1 MLAVRSSVA
10 RSFASAT
17 RVAGVR
23 HASTKTIQDTLAEII
38 PERQAIAK
46 ELRSQHGSKVLGE
59 VTVEQVF
66 GGMRGIKAMLWEPS
80 VLDSE
85 EGIRFWGRTIPECQE
100 VLPTAPG
107 GKEMLPEAM
116 FWYLLTGKVP
126 TAEET
131 VQFQN
136 ELVKRSVLPSHIEST
151 LDALPKTLHPMTQF
165 VIGVAALN
173 HDSKFAAQYKAGM
186 KKADYWVPTLEDSLD
201 CVAKSFTIASRIYRN
216 TYLGGAKD
224 MPALQMDKDLSF
236 NFANQIGFGD
246 SEGFVDLIRL
256 YNALHTDHEGGNVS
270 AHTAHLV
277 GSALS
282 DPFLSYSAA
291 LAGLA
296 GPLHGLANQEVLRFI
311 LDMVKEIGEGA
322 SNEKIV
328 EFIWSTLK
336 KGQVIPGYGHAVL
349 RKPDPRF
356 MALQQFGESRPE
368 VAADPVFGYVNALY
382 KTAPAVLTEH
392 GKTKNPFPN
401 VDAASGSLLYHY
413 GLKNFDFYTVTFGT
427 SRSMGALSQV
437 VWDRALGLPLE
448 RPKSLSMGAINKL
461 IGSPLSNV

>member
-1 MLAVRSSVA
+1 MFRTAA
-10 RSFASAT
+10 A
-17 RVAGVR
+17 RVAPKTLGRRSV
-23 HASTKTIQDTLAEII
+23 STIHEALAEVI
-38 PERQAIAK
+38 PERQALAK
-46 ELRSQHGSKVLGE
+46 ELRSAHGDKVLGN

-66 GGMRGIKAMLWEPS
+66 GGMRGVKAMLWEPS

-126 TAEET
+126 TEAESKQFQEQLVARSDLPKHVET
-131 VQFQN
+131 V
-136 ELVKRSVLPSHIEST
+136 
-151 LDALPKTLHPMTQF
+151 LDACPKTLHPMTQF
-165 VIGVAALN
+165 IIGVAALN
-173 HDSKFAAQYKAGM
+173 HDSQFASKYKAGM
-186 KKADYWVPTLEDSLD
+186 KKTEYWQPTLEDSLD
-201 CVAKSFTIASRIYRN
+201 CVAKSFTIAARIYNN
-216 TYLGGAKD
+216 TYLGGAKN
-224 MPALQMDKDLSF
+224 MAPVQKDKDLSF
-236 NFANQIGFGD
+236 NFANQIGFGE
-246 SEGFVDLIRL
+246 SEGFIELIRL

-270 AHTAHLV
+270 AHTTHLV

-291 LAGLA
+291 LGGLA

-311 LDMVKEIGEGA
+311 LGMQKELGDSA
-322 SNEKIV
+322 TNEQLV

-356 MALQQFGESRPE
+356 MALQQFGTARKETAE
-368 VAADPVFGYVNALY
+368 DPVFKYVDQLY
-382 KTAPAVLTEH
+382 KVAPGVLTEH

-427 SRSMGALSQV
+427 SRAIGALSQL
-437 VWDRALGLPLE
+437 VWDRAYGLPIE
-448 RPKSLSMGAINKL
+448 RPKSLSIEAIKKL
-461 IGSPLSNV
+461 INV